1 MPSRKQA
8 TVEEL
13 RTARDGLRG
22 AITTA
27 TTDPA
32 ELARKRRLW
41 RLLYLVLSAAFA
53 LVARR
58 FAGKTWAILTGEQ
71 PPGRKP

>member
-1 MPSRKQA
+1 MAGRKDA

-13 RTARDGLRG
+13 RVARDGLRG

-41 RLLYLVLSAAFA
+41 QLLYLVLSATFA

-58 FAGKTWAILTGEQ
+58 LAAKTWAILTGET
-71 PPGRKP
+71 PPRKA